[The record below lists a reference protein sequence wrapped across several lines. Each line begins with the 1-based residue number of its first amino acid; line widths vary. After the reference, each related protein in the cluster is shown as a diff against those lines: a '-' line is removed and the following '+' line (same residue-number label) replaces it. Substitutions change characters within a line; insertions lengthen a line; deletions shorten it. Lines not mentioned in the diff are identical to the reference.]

1 MIQNDL
7 ELRTMQERI
16 VKFESWVAQFRVTV
30 SPEEFKYMAGGYL
43 TEIDK
48 MHTEV
53 MAYLGRHSSEF
64 TPAKAA

>member
-7 ELRTMQERI
+7 ELKTTQERI

-43 TEIDK
+43 AEIDQ
-48 MHTEV
+48 MHSEV